1 MDVKDS
7 YSEQW
12 RGALERLLRGFG
24 LSLLVPERFYSRV
37 NHFIMTT
44 TYVGRVVYHRDASG
58 NSPISAI
65 S

>member
-7 YSEQW
+7 HSEQW

-37 NHFIMTT
+37 NHFINDHDLR
-44 TYVGRVVYHRDASG
+44 GRVVYHRVPPG
-58 NSPISAI
+58 IPHSAI